1 MSGDL
6 WLCKIPICQPWRS
19 TIGDS
24 SLRRQSHCC
33 KLSQPITWSPRGWV
47 ADEHSCSAVKS
58 RIHHNFEISSDCRKL
73 YEWHDGAK
81 EPLELIPGY
90 TFLSLA
96 QAIEEYRLQLEIA
109 GGTEGYNPLWF
120 PVYLSFNED
129 TEIRMMFSDFRA
141 LLAVLIQCFET
152 GAYRIDED
160 FLIEDENRVERIRAE
175 FGDAAPT
182 THVDGTNSFSS
193 SLHNPGQSIGSLQ

>member
-24 SLRRQSHCC
+24 SLRLQSHCC

-47 ADEHSCSAVKS
+47 ADEHNCSAVKS
-58 RIHHNFEISSDCRKL
+58 QIHHNFEISSDC
-73 YEWHDGAK
+73 
-81 EPLELIPGY
+81 
-90 TFLSLA
+90 

-152 GAYRIDED
+152 GAY
-160 FLIEDENRVERIRAE
+160 
-175 FGDAAPT
+175 
-182 THVDGTNSFSS
+182 
-193 SLHNPGQSIGSLQ
+193 